1 MPFRVPLDL
10 ATLPR
15 RESGASALQHQL
27 MAEGAASLGR
37 LGRAVEAALA
47 ELSALEPASDADRR
61 EALLYACAD
70 AVWRYFVQREVC
82 GLVNHDRVVETYA
95 IPPEVLARVGASPV
109 PSDSARDA
117 EPAPPDSVG

>member
-47 ELSALEPASDADRR
+47 SDADRR

-82 GLVNHDRVVETYA
+82 GLVNHDRVVESYA
-95 IPPEVLARVGASPV
+95 IPPEVLAKVGASPV
-109 PSDSARDA
+109 PAA
-117 EPAPPDSVG
+117 PAPPDAAG